1 MKTTGRKD
9 NLFSVLDQHGPFATG
24 ESVPGNSPF
33 SADGRRFARQLAET
47 HLATRYR
54 MIREQIVKLLQISS
68 FAEISRLHD
77 NATRS
82 KQIDQR
88 AYELLAN
95 MFGIS
100 GDTQAC
106 SAAVNSYFQTADG
119 VIRYLRNTVMAPYA
133 SFLEMTNNLYMVNNP
148 VDLLLITFDDRYH
161 QRIRFEA
168 KRKLVLMK
176 LAASIDQRER
186 ETAVEKKFFD
196 FLQFLNTYVWSSH
209 TKIGELEPAFL
220 LSKHN
225 PEDFS
230 CRKVEVVTWPEGSGL
245 QLEHGLK
252 RTLIKRRWFDTQE
265 RKVPVYVTVRKK
277 SPAAKVLKLLRKNEE
292 NPDIAVDDE
301 LGLMAVLDQ
310 LGDVRLFQQHLAE
323 CANQAGTSLTAE
335 DVSDTL
341 AGGNYHSNSI
351 GSASKTPML
360 KFFAR
365 MGGMRVEF
373 IVHTN
378 ASFLNYIYQRD
389 VAHNEYEVRRLF
401 DSGIAE
407 LLFPSAIY
415 LLDMPAVKADLL
427 RRYRQRIEDE

>member
-1 MKTTGRKD
+1 MKSTPRKD
-9 NLFSVLDQHGPFATG
+9 NIFCILEQQGPFATG
-24 ESVPGNSPF
+24 ESVERTRPF
-33 SADGRRFARQLAET
+33 SAGSRRFARQLADS
-47 HLATRYR
+47 HLTTRYR
-54 MIREQIVKLLQISS
+54 MIREQIFRFLKIAS
-68 FAEISRLHD
+68 FAEIDQLLSD
-77 NATRS
+77 ETRR
-82 KQIDQR
+82 KEINHR

-100 GDTQAC
+100 GDEQAC
-106 SAAVNSYFQTADG
+106 ITAVNSYFQTADG
-119 VIRYLRNTVMAPYA
+119 VIRYLRNTVLSPYA
-133 SFLEMTNNLYMVNNP
+133 SFLEMTNNLYTVNNP
-148 VDLLLITFDDRYH
+148 ADLLLLTFDDRYH
-161 QRIRFEA
+161 QKVRFEA
-168 KRKLVLMK
+168 KRKLVLMN
-176 LAASIDQRER
+176 LAAAIEQRER
-186 ETAVEKKFFD
+186 ETAVEEKFSR
-196 FLQFLNTYVWSSH
+196 FLQFLNVYVWSPQA
-209 TKIGELEPAFL
+209 KIGELEPAFL

-230 CRKVEVVTWPEGSGL
+230 CCTVEVVPWPEGSGL

-252 RTLIKRRWFDTQE
+252 RTLIKRRWFDTRE

-310 LGDVRLFQQHLAE
+310 LADVRLFQQHLAE
-323 CANQAGTSLTAE
+323 CANRAGTSLTAE

-341 AGGNYHSNSI
+341 AGGDYRSNSI
-351 GSASKTPML
+351 GSAPKTPML

-401 DSGIAE
+401 DSGVAE
-407 LLFPSAIY
+407 LLFPSDIY
-415 LLDMPAVKADLL
+415 LLDMPAIKTDLL

>member
-1 MKTTGRKD
+1 MKSTPKKD
-9 NLFSVLDQHGPFATG
+9 NIFCILEQQGPFATG
-24 ESVPGNSPF
+24 ESVKRGSPF
-33 SADGRRFARQLAET
+33 SADSRRIARQLSET
-47 HLATRYR
+47 NLTTRYR
-54 MIREQIVKLLQISS
+54 MTRAQVFKFLQISS
-68 FAEISRLHD
+68 FTE
-77 NATRS
+77 
-82 KQIDQR
+82 IDQLLSDEARRNEITLR

-100 GDTQAC
+100 GDEQAC
-106 SAAVNSYFQTADG
+106 TSAVNSYFQTADG
-119 VIRYLRNTVMAPYA
+119 VIRYLRNTVLAPYA
-133 SFLEMTNNLYMVNNP
+133 SFLEMTNNLYTVNNP
-148 VDLLLITFDDRYH
+148 IDLLLLTFDDRYH
-161 QRIRFEA
+161 QKVRFEA
-168 KRKLVLMK
+168 KRKLVLMN
-176 LAASIDQRER
+176 LAAAIEQRER
-186 ETAVEKKFFD
+186 ETAIEDKFSR
-196 FLQFLNTYVWSSH
+196 FLQFLNAFVWSPEA
-209 TKIGELEPAFL
+209 KIGELEPAFL

-230 CRKVEVVTWPEGSGL
+230 CCDVEVVPWPEGSGL

-252 RTLIKRRWFDTQE
+252 RTLIKRRWFDTPD

-277 SPAAKVLKLLRKNEE
+277 SSAAKVLKLLRKNEE

-310 LGDVRLFQQHLAE
+310 VGDVRLFQQHLAE
-323 CANQAGTSLTAE
+323 CANRAGTSLTAE

-341 AGGNYHSNSI
+341 AGRDYQSNSI
-351 GSASKTPML
+351 GSATKTPML

-401 DSGIAE
+401 DSGVAE
-407 LLFPSAIY
+407 LLFPNEIY
-415 LLDMPAVKADLL
+415 LLDMLSIKEELL